1 MAVPS
6 FPEGSSAS
14 TSPLA
19 SILGLE
25 WAKIQTGHRCHPV
38 SAAILLRRSPSA
50 AHSFT
55 RDWARQCKPLP
66 IEANIRP
73 IGCR

>member
-6 FPEGSSAS
+6 FCAGSSAS
-14 TSPLA
+14 TSPLV

-38 SAAILLRRSPSA
+38 SAAILLELDLELGVSKQGQA
-50 AHSFT
+50 WKH
-55 RDWARQCKPLP
+55 CKVG
-66 IEANIRP
+66 RFV
-73 IGCR
+73 